1 MENKRENTLQWW
13 RFIKFMK
20 KLILILLVFLFSC
33 SNIDNYKIYIDSKEG
48 DDKNSGNS
56 KKNPWATLVNL
67 DNTILKPGTTIH
79 LKTDSEFN
87 GVIEINDS
95 GKDENPI
102 IFKSYG
108 NGKKPIVN
116 GNGEK
121 KHTILLNNVE
131 HIIIDGIEISNKGI
145 ERLEART
152 GLTILAEDSGELN
165 NIVIQNM
172 VIRDVNGSLVKSD
185 GGGSAILIR
194 KFGEKIKSRINGLQ
208 ILNNHIYKTERNAI
222 NFRAS
227 ANRDKWYPNL
237 NVIVKNNLIEKV
249 PGDGIVIFGCDGA
262 IVEHNTLRD
271 FPDILPEPEAAAGIW
286 PYSSDN
292 TIIQFNEVSGH
303 KAKWDAQGYDS
314 DWNSIGTIIQNNYSH
329 DNYGG
334 FVLVCNAGSLY
345 GEKINIGTVN
355 TIIRNN
361 LSIND
366 GIRPYPTSRRG
377 VFSPTFHIT
386 GPVENT
392 YIHDNIIII
401 PKKNLNVDN
410 TIVRVDNWGG
420 PWPMKTT
427 FENNK
432 FYVEGHMKNQLRER
446 KNIEFIGNVF
456 SKKLVETEMDYS
468 KNTVTKIENF
478 NIEGIKNKFLKEN
491 KILPK

>member
-33 SNIDNYKIYIDSKEG
+33 SNVDNYKIYIDSKEG

-121 KHTILLNNVE
+121 THTILLNNVE

-145 ERLEART
+145 DRLEART

>member
-1 MENKRENTLQWW
+1 
-13 RFIKFMK
+13 MK
-20 KLILILLVFLFSC
+20 KLILLLIVFLSSC
-33 SNIDNYKIYIDSKEG
+33 SNLDSHSIYIDSNEG

-56 KKNPWATLVNL
+56 KQNAWATLVNL
-67 DNTILKPGTTIH
+67 DKTKLKPGTTIY
-79 LKTDSEFN
+79 LKANSEFN
-87 GVIEINDS
+87 GFIEINDS
-95 GKDENPI
+95 GIKGNPI
-102 IFKSYG
+102 ILKSYG
-108 NGKKPIVN
+108 NGKKPIIN

-121 KHTILLNNVE
+121 KYTILLNNVE
-131 HIIIDGIEISNKGI
+131 QIIIDGIEITNKGSQ
-145 ERLEART
+145 RLEART
-152 GLTILAEDSGELN
+152 GLTILAENSGDLN
-165 NIVIQNM
+165 NIIIQNM
-172 VIRDVNGSLVKSD
+172 VIRDVNGSLVKND

-194 KFGEKIKSRINGLQ
+194 KFGEKLKSRINGLK

-227 ANRDKWYPNL
+227 VDRDKWYPNL

-271 FPDILPEPEAAAGIW
+271 FPDILPDSEAAAGIW
-286 PYSSDN
+286 PFSSDN

-303 KAKWDAQGYDS
+303 KAKWDGQGYDS
-314 DWNSIGTIIQNNYSH
+314 DWNSVGTIIQNNYSH

-334 FVLVCNAGSLY
+334 FLLVCNAGSSY
-345 GEKINIGTVN
+345 GKKINIGTVN

-366 GIRPYPTSRRG
+366 GIRPYPTTRRG

-392 YIHDNIIII
+392 YIQDNIIII
-401 PKKNLNVDN
+401 PKKNSNIDN
-410 TIVRVDNWGG
+410 TIVRIDNWGG

-427 FENNK
+427 FDNNK
-432 FYVEGHMKNQLRER
+432 FYFNGEMKNQLRER
-446 KNIEFIGNVF
+446 KNIEFVRNVF
-456 SKKLVETEMDYS
+456 SKKLKESGIDYS
-468 KNTVTKIENF
+468 KNKVLRTENF
-478 NIEGIKNKFLKEN
+478 NIELIKNKFLQDN

>member
-1 MENKRENTLQWW
+1 
-13 RFIKFMK
+13 MK
-20 KLILILLVFLFSC
+20 KPILLLLVILFSC
-33 SNIDNYKIYIDSKEG
+33 SNFDNYNIYIDSNEG
-48 DDKNSGNS
+48 DDKNSGSS

-67 DNTILKPGTTIH
+67 NKIKLKPGTTIH
-79 LKTDSEFN
+79 FKAESEFN
-87 GVIEINDS
+87 GFIEINDS
-95 GKDENPI
+95 GIKGNPI
-102 IFKSYG
+102 ILKSYG
-108 NGKKPIVN
+108 EGKKPIIN

-121 KHTILLNNVE
+121 THTILLDNVE

-165 NIVIQNM
+165 NIVIKNM

-208 ILNNHIYKTERNAI
+208 ILNNHIYRTERNAI

-227 ANRDKWYPNL
+227 ANRDNWYPNL

-271 FPDILPEPEAAAGIW
+271 FPDILPDSEAAAGIW
-286 PYSSDN
+286 PFSSDN

-314 DWNSIGTIIQNNYSH
+314 DWNSVGTIIQNNYSH

-334 FVLVCNAGSLY
+334 FVLVCNAGASY
-345 GEKINIGTVN
+345 GEKINIGTAN

-392 YIHDNIIII
+392 HIHDNIIII

-410 TIVRVDNWGG
+410 TIIRIDNWGG

-432 FYVEGHMKNQLRER
+432 FYIEGDMKNQLMER
-446 KNIEFIGNVF
+446 RNIEFIGNIF
-456 SKKLVETEMDYS
+456 SKKLVETEMDYLRNPVS
-468 KNTVTKIENF
+468 KIENF
-478 NIEGIKNKFLKEN
+478 DIEQIKNKFLKEN
-491 KILPK
+491 KIMSK

>member
-1 MENKRENTLQWW
+1 
-13 RFIKFMK
+13 MK
-20 KLILILLVFLFSC
+20 KPILLLLVFLFSC
-33 SNIDNYKIYIDSKEG
+33 SNIDNYNIYIDSNEG
-48 DDKNSGNS
+48 DDKNLGNS
-56 KKNPWATLVNL
+56 KQNPWASLVNL
-67 DNTILKPGTTIH
+67 DNIILKPGTTIH
-79 LKTDSEFN
+79 LKADSEFN

-95 GKDENPI
+95 GTDDNPI

-108 NGKKPIVN
+108 NGNKPIVN

-131 HIIIDGIEISNKGI
+131 HIIIDGIEISNKGT

-172 VIRDVNGSLVKSD
+172 VIRDVNGSLVKSE

-271 FPDILPEPEAAAGIW
+271 FPDVLPDSEAAAGIW

-314 DWNSIGTIIQNNYSH
+314 DWNSVGTIIQNNYSH

-334 FVLVCNAGSLY
+334 FVLVCNAGSSY
-345 GEKINIGTVN
+345 GDKINIGTAN

-392 YIHDNIIII
+392 HIHDNIIII
-401 PKKNLNVDN
+401 PKKNQNVDN
-410 TIVRVDNWGG
+410 TIVRIDNWGG

-432 FYVEGHMKNQLRER
+432 FYFEGDMKNQLRKR
-446 KNIEFIGNVF
+446 KDIEFIGNIF
-456 SKKLVETEMDYS
+456 SKQLVETEMNYTNNSIS
-468 KNTVTKIENF
+468 KTENF
-478 NIEGIKNKFLKEN
+478 DLEAIKNKFLNEN

>member
-1 MENKRENTLQWW
+1 
-13 RFIKFMK
+13 MK
-20 KLILILLVFLFSC
+20 KLILLLLAFLFSC
-33 SNIDNYKIYIDSKEG
+33 SNVDNYNIYIDSNEG
-48 DDKNSGNS
+48 DDKNSGSS

-67 DNTILKPGTTIH
+67 DNTKLNPGTTIH
-79 LKTDSEFN
+79 LKANSEFN
-87 GVIEINDS
+87 GVIEINES
-95 GKDENPI
+95 GTDDNPI

-108 NGKKPIVN
+108 IGNKPIIN

-131 HIIIDGIEISNKGI
+131 HIIIDGIEISNKGT

-271 FPDILPEPEAAAGIW
+271 FPDVLPDSEAAAGIW

-314 DWNSIGTIIQNNYSH
+314 DWNSVGTIIQNNYSH

-334 FVLVCNAGSLY
+334 FVLVCNAGSSY
-345 GEKINIGTVN
+345 GDKINIGTAN

-366 GIRPYPTSRRG
+366 GIRPYPTTRRG

-392 YIHDNIIII
+392 HIHDNIIII
-401 PKKNLNVDN
+401 PKKNQNVDN
-410 TIVRVDNWGG
+410 TIVRIDNWGG

-432 FYVEGHMKNQLRER
+432 FYFDGDMKNQLRKR
-446 KNIEFIGNVF
+446 KDIEFIGNIF
-456 SKKLVETEMDYS
+456 SKQLVETEMNYTNNSIS
-468 KNTVTKIENF
+468 KTENF
-478 NIEGIKNKFLKEN
+478 DLEAIKNKFLNEN
-491 KILPK
+491 KILTK

>member
-1 MENKRENTLQWW
+1 
-13 RFIKFMK
+13 MK
-20 KLILILLVFLFSC
+20 KPILLLLVFLFSC
-33 SNIDNYKIYIDSKEG
+33 SSLDSYNIYIDSNEG
-48 DDKNSGNS
+48 DDNNSGNS
-56 KKNPWATLVNL
+56 KQNAWASLVNL

-79 LKTDSEFN
+79 LKADSEFN

-95 GKDENPI
+95 GRDDNPI

-121 KHTILLNNVE
+121 THTILLDNVE

-152 GLTILAEDSGELN
+152 GLTILAEDSGELK
-165 NIVIQNM
+165 NIVIKNM

-194 KFGEKIKSRINGLQ
+194 KFGEKIRSRINGLQ

-314 DWNSIGTIIQNNYSH
+314 DWNSVGTIIQNNYSH

-334 FVLVCNAGSLY
+334 FVLVCNAGSSY
-345 GEKINIGTVN
+345 GEKINIGTSN

-401 PKKNLNVDN
+401 PKKNQNVDN
-410 TIVRVDNWGG
+410 TIVRIDNWGG
-420 PWPMKTT
+420 PWPMKTN

-432 FYVEGHMKNQLRER
+432 FYFEGDMKNQLRKR

-456 SKKLVETEMDYS
+456 SKELVETEMDYS
-468 KNTVTKIENF
+468 KNSILKIQ
-478 NIEGIKNKFLKEN
+478 NIDIEVIKNKFLNEN
-491 KILPK
+491 KILPKQTFN

>member
-1 MENKRENTLQWW
+1 
-13 RFIKFMK
+13 MK
-20 KLILILLVFLFSC
+20 KPILLLLAFLFSC
-33 SNIDNYKIYIDSKEG
+33 SSLDSYNIYIDSNDG

-56 KKNPWATLVNL
+56 KQNAWASLVNL
-67 DNTILKPGTTIH
+67 DNIILKPGTTIH
-79 LKTDSEFN
+79 LKADSEFN

-95 GKDENPI
+95 GTENNPI
-102 IFKSYG
+102 FFKSYG

-271 FPDILPEPEAAAGIW
+271 FPDVLPDSEAAAGIW

-314 DWNSIGTIIQNNYSH
+314 DWNSVGTIIQNNYSH

-334 FVLVCNAGSLY
+334 FVLVCNAGSSY
-345 GEKINIGTVN
+345 GDKINIGTAN

-366 GIRPYPTSRRG
+366 GIRPYPTTRRG

-392 YIHDNIIII
+392 HIHDNIIII
-401 PKKNLNVDN
+401 PKKNQNVDN
-410 TIVRVDNWGG
+410 TIVRIDNWGG

-432 FYVEGHMKNQLRER
+432 FYFEGDMKNQLQKR
-446 KNIEFIGNVF
+446 KDIEFIGNVF
-456 SKKLVETEMDYS
+456 SKQLVETEMNYTNNSIS
-468 KNTVTKIENF
+468 KTENF
-478 NIEGIKNKFLKEN
+478 DLEAIKNKFLNEN

>member
-1 MENKRENTLQWW
+1 
-13 RFIKFMK
+13 MK
-20 KLILILLVFLFSC
+20 KPILLLLVFLFSC
-33 SNIDNYKIYIDSKEG
+33 SSLDSYNIYIDSNDG

-56 KKNPWATLVNL
+56 KQNAWASLVNL
-67 DNTILKPGTTIH
+67 DNIILKPGTTIH
-79 LKTDSEFN
+79 LKADSEFN

-95 GKDENPI
+95 GTENNPI
-102 IFKSYG
+102 FFKSYG

-172 VIRDVNGSLVKSD
+172 VIRDVNGSLVKSE

-271 FPDILPEPEAAAGIW
+271 FPDVLPDSEAAAGIW

-314 DWNSIGTIIQNNYSH
+314 DWNSVGTIIQNNYSH

-334 FVLVCNAGSLY
+334 FVLVCNAGSSY
-345 GEKINIGTVN
+345 GDKINIGTAN

-366 GIRPYPTSRRG
+366 GIRPYPTTRRG

-392 YIHDNIIII
+392 HIHDNIIII
-401 PKKNLNVDN
+401 PKKNQNVDN
-410 TIVRVDNWGG
+410 TIVRIDNWGG

-432 FYVEGHMKNQLRER
+432 FYFEGDMKNQLQKR
-446 KNIEFIGNVF
+446 KDIEFIGNVF
-456 SKKLVETEMDYS
+456 SKQLVETEMNYTNNSIS
-468 KNTVTKIENF
+468 KTENF
-478 NIEGIKNKFLKEN
+478 DLEAIKNKFLNEN